1 MLCSYLCGLG
11 GMGSRGEAHWG
22 LGGWG
27 IATPDPLKLA
37 IPPPDQLIDR
47 HELIATQ
54 STTSRPVHTLETYMY
69 TVQVQWG
76 STAVTHTAWRKG
88 QALEWLYTYPKKDV
102 FAKVTDMFGRV
113 IAVRYYR

>member
-1 MLCSYLCGLG
+1 MQSYLCTLG
-11 GMGSRGEAHWG
+11 GMGYEGGPIED

-27 IATPDPLKLA
+27 IDTPDRAKLA
-37 IPPPDQLIDR
+37 SPPTNQLIDR

-54 STTSRPVHTLETYMY
+54 SSTSRSVHTLETYMY

-88 QALEWLYTYPKKDV
+88 QALEWLYAYPKKDV